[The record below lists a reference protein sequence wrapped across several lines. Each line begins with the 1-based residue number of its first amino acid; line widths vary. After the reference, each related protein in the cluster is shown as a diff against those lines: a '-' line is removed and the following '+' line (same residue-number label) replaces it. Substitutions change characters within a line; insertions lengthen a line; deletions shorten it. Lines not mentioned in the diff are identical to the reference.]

1 MRIRAAVFD
10 VDGTLVPHGAP
21 CPSEATAAALRALQ
35 EKHIPVIIASGRARY
50 TAQAVLGSGIR
61 PDYFAAAN
69 GCDVTDAE
77 NRSLWSSRMTQAEM
91 DALVS
96 FCAEHRIPLEFIF
109 SDAYY
114 AYISYEIF
122 REEYEGSGTETKG
135 IAEHLR
141 NGEDRTRHLR
151 DMPFAA
157 CTTIAAQDMEAFQ
170 SRFGALG
177 LRFVCYEPHK
187 YDILRADADKSVGVA
202 HLLEHLGI
210 SWADTAV
217 FGDSD
222 NDAGLF
228 RRAGF
233 SVAMGDGTPEIRAMA
248 HVVSAPAAQDGVAR
262 AVQAHLL

>member
-1 MRIRAAVFD
+1 MKIRAAIFD

-21 CPSEATAAALRALQ
+21 CPSAATVSALRALQ
-35 EKHIPVIIASGRARY
+35 EKHIPIIIASGRARY
-50 TAQAVLGSGIR
+50 TAQAVLGDGIR

-69 GCDVTDAE
+69 GCDVTDAG
-77 NRSLWSSRMTQAEM
+77 NRSLWSSRMTRAEM
-91 DALVS
+91 DALVD
-96 FCAEHRIPLEFIF
+96 FCAERQIPLEFIF

-122 REEYEGSGTETKG
+122 RQEYEGTGTETKG
-135 IAEHLR
+135 IAMHLR
-141 NGEDRTRHLR
+141 NGEDRVRHLK

-157 CTTIAAQDMEAFQ
+157 CTTIETQAVEAFQ
-170 SRFGALG
+170 GRFGALG
-177 LRFVCYEPHK
+177 LRFVCFEPHK
-187 YDILRADADKSVGVA
+187 YDILRAGTDKSVGAA

-222 NDAGLF
+222 NDAELF
-228 RRAGF
+228 RHAGF

-248 HVVSAPAAQDGVAR
+248 HVVSAPAAEDGVAR
-262 AVQAHLL
+262 AVQAYLL